1 MSVMREGLNRDGCA
15 AMRRIHRRHF
25 DRWRHWRHFDVN
37 RPNLT
42 LETSFTALDQSLT
55 KESCKYIEV
64 GFCFDRNILS
74 SICLIEETMESKMK
88 EIIVKV
94 ELVELV
100 ELVESLKM

>member
-1 MSVMREGLNRDGCA
+1 MKKLVLEVCDQIR
-15 AMRRIHRRHF
+15 
-25 DRWRHWRHFDVN
+25 
-37 RPNLT
+37 LT
-42 LETSFTALDQSLT
+42 SAED
-55 KESCKYIEV
+55 E
-64 GFCFDRNILS
+64 FCSDRNILS